1 MITVSPLIEI
11 RYKRSVSAELD
22 VAIEKVNTD
31 KTVIECFVL
40 NDSDFYA
47 LMKELAAKP
56 DAPSTLY
63 DKLSNSY
70 KLKYKDIPVI
80 KKG

>member
-1 MITVSPLIEI
+1 
-11 RYKRSVSAELD
+11 
-22 VAIEKVNTD
+22 
-31 KTVIECFVL
+31 
-40 NDSDFYA
+40 
-47 LMKELAAKP
+47 MKELAAKP